1 MILGSQITFNLANIN
16 ELAIII
22 TIVGY
27 VVVFIA
33 LAALVIVIGR
43 IATVQQFVDR
53 LRLTAK
59 KGMEKDSSKPELPV
73 VSLTADENAAICTA
87 LYLYFTELHDEEKY
101 VMTVKKVSRTYS
113 PWSSKIYG
121 ILDIAKRG

>member
-1 MILGSQITFNLANIN
+1 MILGSQITFNLANIS

-53 LRLTAK
+53 LRLRAK
-59 KGMEKDSSKPELPV
+59 RGMGKDSPEPELPA
-73 VSLTADENAAICTA
+73 VSLSADENAAICTA

-121 ILDIAKRG
+121 IMNISKRG

>member
-1 MILGSQITFNLANIN
+1 MVVFNNITFNLSNIN

-22 TIVGY
+22 TVVGY
-27 VVVFIA
+27 IVVFLA

-43 IATVQQFVDR
+43 IATVQDFFVR
-53 LRLTAK
+53 MSLRRK
-59 KGMEKDSSKPELPV
+59 KTGISEPEPEKVRTSIS
-73 VSLTADENAAICTA
+73 ADANAAICTA

-121 ILDIAKRG
+121 VMDMPNIR